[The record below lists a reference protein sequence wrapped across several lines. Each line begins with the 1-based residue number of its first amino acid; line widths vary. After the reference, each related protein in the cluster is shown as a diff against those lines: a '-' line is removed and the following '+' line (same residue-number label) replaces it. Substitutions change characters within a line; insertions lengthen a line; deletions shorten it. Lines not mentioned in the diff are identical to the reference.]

1 VSQSRPRGLVSTTY
15 LLRDIAS
22 RTVKLLP
29 GPKRRDIPNFDGK
42 TLTSTAH
49 WTIITAVSEAMSRE
63 DHKSLDGDGVVDS
76 EPLMVHEHWSSKATW
91 KLKTTARLSRA
102 QKFCLAIWSARYMLD
117 TALLLVILL
126 VILLRSANV
135 DSQSQLETS
144 GDITGFA
151 PTSTLPS
158 VQLKY

>member
-1 VSQSRPRGLVSTTY
+1 MVSSLLPY
-15 LLRDIAS
+15 LLRDIAN
-22 RTVKLLP
+22 RTVKSLP
-29 GPKRRDIPNFDGK
+29 GPKRRSIPNFDGK
-42 TLTSTAH
+42 TLTSTTH
-49 WTIITAVSEAMSRE
+49 WTVITSVSEAMSCEE

-126 VILLRSANV
+126 VLLLRSANV